1 MNGELDMKGER
12 DMNGEI
18 GMSGER
24 DMSGERGWSVGSTA
38 LGFYTTP
45 RKYLQLIIINQRLNI
60 DASIIVM
67 Q

>member
-1 MNGELDMKGER
+1 
-12 DMNGEI
+12 MNGEI
-18 GMSGER
+18 DVSGEG

-38 LGFYTTP
+38 LKFYTT
-45 RKYLQLIIINQRLNI
+45 RSKYLQLIIINQQLNI

>member
-1 MNGELDMKGER
+1 
-12 DMNGEI
+12 
-18 GMSGER
+18 MSGER

-38 LGFYTTP
+38 LKFYTTP
-45 RKYLQLIIINQRLNI
+45 SKYLQLIIINQRLKI